1 LAAGAGFSRDFS
13 SAATRRAEHFLVKI
27 ADPHQ
32 RVAKGAGLLFVPS
45 EEATMIG
52 QDPSDPLS
60 DRELWVPY
68 ILGALL
74 AFEGM
79 ILVISLIWL

>member
-1 LAAGAGFSRDFS
+1 
-13 SAATRRAEHFLVKI
+13 
-27 ADPHQ
+27 
-32 RVAKGAGLLFVPS
+32 
-45 EEATMIG
+45 MIG

-68 ILGALL
+68 ILGSLL